1 MRSLDHRLPMRDPGG
16 KSLGNRLFIGET
28 ALGPLSLKLPVQI
41 GGQPHGCFDRSAGAH
56 TTRSPNFGI
65 VLKKAIAGRRVN
77 RVHPAG
83 QPPTFRG
90 HLCSSIRT
98 DWNTIFRSFIRWPSQ
113 LQELCSEFRT
123 NRRLNLACSR
133 SAMACG
139 KARSRRTLPG
149 EPRSVGGIR
158 HHLRRRVQCFV
169 KRYKFNKIRQYLYN
183 KSGEF
188 AVLLLANHVYLLYK
202 V

>member
-1 MRSLDHRLPMRDPGG
+1 MGDPES
-16 KSLGNRLFIGET
+16 KSLGNRFFIGET
-28 ALGPLSLKLPVQI
+28 ALGPFSLELPVQI
-41 GGQPHGCFDRSAGAH
+41 GRQSHCCFDRSAGAH

-65 VLKKAIAGRRVN
+65 VLQKAIAGRRVN

-83 QPPTFRG
+83 QPPSFRG

-98 DWNTIFRSFIRWPSQ
+98 DGNTIFRLFSRWSGQ

-123 NRRLNLACSR
+123 NRRWNLGCSR
-133 SAMACG
+133 SALACL
-139 KARSRRTLPG
+139 KVCSSLARPG
-149 EPRSVGGIR
+149 QPRSAVGIR
-158 HHLRRRVQCFV
+158 HHLRRRVACFV
-169 KRYKFNKIRQYLYN
+169 KHYNFNKIRRYLYN

-188 AVLLLANHVYLLYK
+188 AVLLLANHLYLLYK